1 MADKKREDDAYNL
14 RRIFEEME
22 LDLARSLRRNLKRHE
37 REEEEEG
44 FRREMWQRAKLR
56 NLQKYRRESKKI
68 VDEISPEVERI
79 VNEALED
86 NYHRGQNL
94 FNRIWDRIEST
105 FSKRKRVK
113 FPKSIA
119 HHKLSTPP
127 PAEQDF
133 FGVNRNK
140 IEVMQEEAEKAKP
153 QKEEKQEPQ
162 KEVPAVEKSEERLEP
177 PKEQKAEPP
186 DKKVEGQEPQEISEP
201 FHPDGK
207 EKPLPEAMQD
217 KKLDNM
223 SGQVVND
230 MREAQKAVWRRMDD
244 IYRRTIYRAGMNM
257 AAGAKTLDQA
267 VDMATKE
274 FLAAGIDCIEYRNGR
289 RVNIASYAEMALRTA
304 SQRAVLLGEG
314 KKRDEWGIHTV
325 VVSAHANTCLLCAPW
340 QGKVLVDDV
349 FCHGTP
355 EEAKELGIPL
365 LSDAMKA
372 GLLHPNCRHTIATYF
387 PGITKP
393 PEIPDKDKAIGT
405 YNAEQQQRAL
415 ERKIR
420 KWKRKAEGSLSP
432 ENVSYANEKVG
443 RYQEELRVHLDR
455 HPELRRD
462 YSREKTRGIPDNP
475 KLFKSTGGKYDRGT
489 VEWTLRRDDEAE
501 SYYDAM
507 RSTNDDV
514 RAIAKSVGWTEY
526 SIARIKQHVFFNKH
540 ILDDGI
546 RRFDAD
552 YNMAVAWQRLVNG
565 KFLDRDVL
573 LLKHEYLERVIE
585 KKYNL
590 TYREAHDRTTLKHDW
605 NGVLEKEAGEYGE
618 ADNLHELIGKD

>member
-1 MADKKREDDAYNL
+1 MSDKKREDDSYNL

-44 FRREMWQRAKLR
+44 FRWEMWQRAKLR

-79 VNEALED
+79 VNKALED

-153 QKEEKQEPQ
+153 QKE
-162 KEVPAVEKSEERLEP
+162 VPAVEKSEERPEP
-177 PKEQKAEPP
+177 PKEQKTESS
-186 DKKVEGQEPQEISEP
+186 DKKVEGQEPKETSKP

-207 EKPLPEAMQD
+207 EKFLHETTQD
-217 KKLDNM
+217 NKLDNM

-230 MREAQKAVWRRMDD
+230 IREAQKAVWRRMDD

-257 AAGAKTLDQA
+257 AAGAKTLDKA
-267 VDMATKE
+267 IDMATKE
-274 FLAAGIDCIEYRNGR
+274 FLEAGIDCIEYRNGR

-314 KKRDEWGIHTV
+314 KKRDEWSIHTV
-325 VVSAHANTCLLCAPW
+325 VVSAHANTCPLCAPW

-349 FCHGTP
+349 FCHGTR
-355 EEAKELGIPL
+355 EEAKGLGCPL
-365 LSDAMKA
+365 LSTAMKA
-372 GLLHPNCRHTIATYF
+372 GLLHPNCRHTISTYF
-387 PGITKP
+387 PGITKL
-393 PEIPDKDKAIGT
+393 PEIPNKDKAIGT

-443 RYQEELRVHLDR
+443 KYQEELRVHLDR
-455 HPELRRD
+455 HPELRRE
-462 YSREKTRGIPDNP
+462 YNREKIRGVITTGHPKSVYGYENFDESHLAHDNTELLPNREYVDIPDAKISGYVLNKTHP
-475 KLFKSTGGKYDRGT
+475 VGKNKAIAFEKYLGYNVNNKDELLHEVYEGIKRYKCFKRAETKYGQPYEVTMVIKGANGKYARVKTGWIIDNGT
-489 VEWTLRRDDEAE
+489 NVPRLTTMYVDE
-501 SYYDAM
+501 
-507 RSTNDDV
+507 
-514 RAIAKSVGWTEY
+514 G
-526 SIARIKQHVFFNKH
+526 
-540 ILDDGI
+540 
-546 RRFDAD
+546 
-552 YNMAVAWQRLVNG
+552 
-565 KFLDRDVL
+565 
-573 LLKHEYLERVIE
+573 
-585 KKYNL
+585 
-590 TYREAHDRTTLKHDW
+590 
-605 NGVLEKEAGEYGE
+605 
-618 ADNLHELIGKD
+618 

>member
-22 LDLARSLRRNLKRHE
+22 LDLVKSLRRNLKRHE
-37 REEEEEG
+37 KEEEEEG
-44 FRREMWQRAKLR
+44 FRWEMWQRAKLR
-56 NLQKYRRESKKI
+56 NLQKYRQENKKV
-68 VDEISPEVERI
+68 VDKISPEVERI

-86 NYHRGQNL
+86 NYLRGQNL
-94 FNRIWDRIEST
+94 FNRIWDRVKST
-105 FSKRKRVK
+105 FFKRKRVK
-113 FPKSIA
+113 LPENIA
-119 HHKLSTPP
+119 HHKLSTSP

-133 FGVNRNK
+133 FGVNDQK
-140 IEVMQEEAEKAKP
+140 LQVMKETVSHDLKKA
-153 QKEEKQEPQ
+153 QH
-162 KEVPAVEKSEERLEP
+162 AVL
-177 PKEQKAEPP
+177 
-186 DKKVEGQEPQEISEP
+186 
-201 FHPDGK
+201 
-207 EKPLPEAMQD
+207 
-217 KKLDNM
+217 
-223 SGQVVND
+223 
-230 MREAQKAVWRRMDD
+230 RRMDD
-244 IYRRTIYRAGMNM
+244 IYKQTVYRAEMNM
-257 AAGAKTLDQA
+257 TAGAKTLDQA

-274 FLAAGIDCIEYRNGR
+274 FLDTGINCIEYKNGR

-325 VVSAHANTCLLCAPW
+325 VVSAHANTCPLCAPW

-349 FCHGTP
+349 FSHGTP
-355 EEAKELGIPL
+355 EEAKELGLPL
-365 LSDAMKA
+365 LSTAMKS
-372 GLLHPNCRHTIATYF
+372 GLLHPNCRHTISTYF
-387 PGITKP
+387 PGITKL
-393 PEIPDKDKAIGT
+393 PEVPDPDKAAET
-405 YNAEQQQRAL
+405 YMAEQQQRVL

-443 RYQEELRVHLDR
+443 QYQEDLMEHLDK
-455 HPELRRD
+455 HPKLRRE
-462 YSREKTRGIPDNP
+462 YNREKTRGIPDNP
-475 KLFKSTGGKYDRGT
+475 KSFKATGGKYDRGT
-489 VEWTLRRDDEAE
+489 VEWILRRDDEAE
-501 SYYDAM
+501 SYYDTM

-526 SIARIKQHVFFNKH
+526 SIARIKQHVFLDKH

-573 LLKHEYLERVIE
+573 LLKHEYLESVVE

>member
-22 LDLARSLRRNLKRHE
+22 LDLVKSLRRNLKRHE
-37 REEEEEG
+37 KEEEEEG
-44 FRREMWQRAKLR
+44 FRWEMWQRAKLR
-56 NLQKYRRESKKI
+56 NLQKYRQENKKV
-68 VDEISPEVERI
+68 VDKISPEVERI

-86 NYHRGQNL
+86 NYLRGQNL
-94 FNRIWDRIEST
+94 FNRIWDRVKST
-105 FSKRKRVK
+105 FFKRKRVK
-113 FPKSIA
+113 LPENIA
-119 HHKLSTPP
+119 HHKLSTSP

-133 FGVNRNK
+133 FGVNDQK
-140 IEVMQEEAEKAKP
+140 LQVMKETVSHDLKKA
-153 QKEEKQEPQ
+153 QH
-162 KEVPAVEKSEERLEP
+162 AVL
-177 PKEQKAEPP
+177 
-186 DKKVEGQEPQEISEP
+186 
-201 FHPDGK
+201 
-207 EKPLPEAMQD
+207 
-217 KKLDNM
+217 
-223 SGQVVND
+223 
-230 MREAQKAVWRRMDD
+230 RRMDD
-244 IYRRTIYRAGMNM
+244 IYKQTVYRAEMNM
-257 AAGAKTLDQA
+257 TAGAKTLDQA

-274 FLAAGIDCIEYRNGR
+274 FLDTGINCIEYKNGR

-325 VVSAHANTCLLCAPW
+325 VVSAHANTCPLCAPW

-349 FCHGTP
+349 FSHCTP
-355 EEAKELGIPL
+355 EEAKELGLPL
-365 LSDAMKA
+365 LSTAMKS
-372 GLLHPNCRHTIATYF
+372 GLLHPNCRHTISTYF
-387 PGITKP
+387 PGITKL
-393 PEIPDKDKAIGT
+393 PEVPDPDKAAET
-405 YNAEQQQRAL
+405 YMAEQQQRVL

-443 RYQEELRVHLDR
+443 QYQEDLMEHLDK
-455 HPELRRD
+455 HPKLRRE
-462 YSREKTRGIPDNP
+462 YNREKTRGIPDNP
-475 KLFKSTGGKYDRGT
+475 KSFKATGGKYDRGT
-489 VEWTLRRDDEAE
+489 VEWILRRDDEAE
-501 SYYDAM
+501 SYYDTM

-526 SIARIKQHVFFNKH
+526 SIARIKQHVFLDKH

-573 LLKHEYLERVIE
+573 LLKHEYLESVVE

>member
-1 MADKKREDDAYNL
+1 MMADKKREDDAYNL

-22 LDLARSLRRNLKRHE
+22 LDLVRSLRRNMKHHE
-37 REEEEEG
+37 MEEEEEG
-44 FRREMWQRAKLR
+44 FRWEMWQRAKLR
-56 NLQKYRRESKKI
+56 NLQKYRQENKKV
-68 VDEISPEVERI
+68 VDKISPEVERI

-86 NYHRGQNL
+86 NYLRGQNL
-94 FNRIWDRIEST
+94 FNRIWDRIKST
-105 FSKRKRVK
+105 FLKRKRVK
-113 FPKSIA
+113 LPESIA

-127 PAEQDF
+127 PTEQDF
-133 FGVNRNK
+133 FGVNNRK
-140 IEVMQEEAEKAKP
+140 LQTMQETVNHDLKKA
-153 QKEEKQEPQ
+153 QH
-162 KEVPAVEKSEERLEP
+162 AVL
-177 PKEQKAEPP
+177 
-186 DKKVEGQEPQEISEP
+186 
-201 FHPDGK
+201 
-207 EKPLPEAMQD
+207 
-217 KKLDNM
+217 
-223 SGQVVND
+223 
-230 MREAQKAVWRRMDD
+230 RRMDD
-244 IYRRTIYRAGMNM
+244 VYKQTVYRAEMNM
-257 AAGAKTLDQA
+257 TAGAKTLDQA

-274 FLAAGIDCIEYRNGR
+274 FLDTGINCIEYKNGR

-325 VVSAHANTCLLCAPW
+325 VVSAHANTCPLCAPW

-349 FCHGTP
+349 FSHGTP
-355 EEAKELGIPL
+355 EEAKELGLPL
-365 LSDAMKA
+365 LSTAMKS
-372 GLLHPNCRHTIATYF
+372 GLLHPNCRHTISTYF
-387 PGITKP
+387 PGITKL
-393 PEIPDKDKAIGT
+393 PEVPDPDKAAET
-405 YNAEQQQRAL
+405 YMAEQQQRAL

-443 RYQEELRVHLDR
+443 QYQEDLMEHLDK
-455 HPELRRD
+455 HPKLRRE
-462 YSREKTRGIPDNP
+462 YNREKTRGIPDNP
-475 KLFKSTGGKYDRGT
+475 KSFKATGGKYDRGT
-489 VEWTLRRDDEAE
+489 VEWILRRDDEAE

-507 RSTNDDV
+507 RSKNDDV

-526 SIARIKQHVFFNKH
+526 SIARIKQHVFLDKH

-573 LLKHEYLERVIE
+573 LLKHEYLESVIE

-590 TYREAHDRTTLKHDW
+590 AYREAHDRTTLKHDW

>member
-1 MADKKREDDAYNL
+1 MADKKWEDDAYNL
-14 RRIFEEME
+14 LRIFEEME
-22 LDLARSLRRNLKRHE
+22 LDLVRSLRRNLKRHE
-37 REEEEEG
+37 KEEEEEG
-44 FRREMWQRAKLR
+44 FRWEMWQRAKLR
-56 NLQKYRRESKKI
+56 NLQKYRKENKKI
-68 VDEISPEVERI
+68 VDKISPEVEQM
-79 VNEALED
+79 VNEALEY

-94 FNRIWDRIEST
+94 FNRIWDRIKSN
-105 FSKRKRVK
+105 FSKRKRIK

-133 FGVNRNK
+133 FGVNKNK

-153 QKEEKQEPQ
+153 QKEA
-162 KEVPAVEKSEERLEP
+162 PAVEKPEELPEP
-177 PKEQKAEPP
+177 PKEQKTESSEKRES
-186 DKKVEGQEPQEISEP
+186 DKNAVERQDPKEVEEP
-201 FHPDGK
+201 FRPDGK
-207 EKPLPEAMQD
+207 EKPLPESTQD

-230 MREAQKAVWRRMDD
+230 IREAQKAAWRRMDD
-244 IYRRTIYRAGMNM
+244 IYRRTIYRAEMNM

-274 FLAAGIDCIEYRNGR
+274 FLDAGINCIEYKNGR

-314 KKRDEWGIHTV
+314 KKRDEWRIHTV
-325 VVSAHANTCLLCAPW
+325 VVSAHANTCPLCAPW

-349 FCHGTP
+349 FCHGTAD
-355 EEAKELGIPL
+355 ESKELGYPL
-365 LSDAMKA
+365 LSTAMKA
-372 GLLHPNCRHTIATYF
+372 GLLHPNCRHTISTYF
-387 PGITKP
+387 PGITKL

-432 ENVSYANEKVG
+432 ENVSYANDKVG
-443 RYQEELRVHLDR
+443 KYQEELRVHLDR

-462 YSREKTRGIPDNP
+462 YTREKTRGIPDNP
-475 KLFKSTGGKYDRGT
+475 KSFKATGGKYDRGT
-489 VEWTLRRDDEAE
+489 VEWILRRDDEAE
-501 SYYDAM
+501 SYYDTM

-514 RAIAKSVGWTEY
+514 RAIAKNVGWTEY
-526 SIARIKQHVFFNKH
+526 SIVRIKQHVFLNKH

-565 KFLDRDVL
+565 EFLDRDIL
-573 LLKHEYLERVIE
+573 LLKHEYLESVVE

-590 TYREAHDRTTLKHDW
+590 AYREAHDRATLKHDW
-605 NGVLEKEAGEYGE
+605 NGALEKEAGKYGE
-618 ADNLHELIGKD
+618 TDNLLELIGKD

>member
-1 MADKKREDDAYNL
+1 MADKKWEDDAYNL

-22 LDLARSLRRNLKRHE
+22 LDLVRSLRRNLKRHE
-37 REEEEEG
+37 KEEEEEG
-44 FRREMWQRAKLR
+44 FRWEMWQRAKLR
-56 NLQKYRRESKKI
+56 NLQKYRKENKKI
-68 VDEISPEVERI
+68 VDKISPEVEQM
-79 VNEALED
+79 VNEALEY

-94 FNRIWDRIEST
+94 FNRIWDRIKSN
-105 FSKRKRVK
+105 FSKRKRIK

-133 FGVNRNK
+133 FGVNKNK
-140 IEVMQEEAEKAKP
+140 IEVMQEEAEKVKP
-153 QKEEKQEPQ
+153 QKEA
-162 KEVPAVEKSEERLEP
+162 PAVEKPEELPEP
-177 PKEQKAEPP
+177 PKEQKTESSGKRES
-186 DKKVEGQEPQEISEP
+186 DKNAVERQDPKEVEEP
-201 FHPDGK
+201 FRPDGK
-207 EKPLPEAMQD
+207 EKPLPESTQD

-230 MREAQKAVWRRMDD
+230 MREAQKAAWRRMDD

-274 FLAAGIDCIEYRNGR
+274 FLDAGINCIEYKNGR

-314 KKRDEWGIHTV
+314 KKRDEWRIHTV
-325 VVSAHANTCLLCAPW
+325 VVSAHANTCPLCAPW

-349 FCHGTP
+349 FCHGTAD
-355 EEAKELGIPL
+355 ESKELGYPL
-365 LSDAMKA
+365 LSTAMKA
-372 GLLHPNCRHTIATYF
+372 GLLHPNCRHTISTYF
-387 PGITKP
+387 PGITKL

-432 ENVSYANEKVG
+432 ENVSYANDKVG
-443 RYQEELRVHLDR
+443 KYQEELRVHLDR

-462 YSREKTRGIPDNP
+462 YTREKTRGIPDNP
-475 KLFKSTGGKYDRGT
+475 KSFKATGGKYDRGT

-526 SIARIKQHVFFNKH
+526 SIARIKQHVFLNKH

-552 YNMAVAWQRLVNG
+552 YNMAVAWQRLING
-565 KFLDRDVL
+565 DYLDRDIM
-573 LLKHEYLERVIE
+573 LLKHEYLESVVE

-605 NGVLEKEAGEYGE
+605 NGLLEKEAGEYGE
-618 ADNLHELIGKD
+618 TDNLHELIGKD